1 MVVSGKFILFITGLV
16 ATLASAIGMLI
27 AFDVMPAF
35 LAILPTDVRIYFG
48 ITLVCGFIA
57 LGTSFSR
64 ELTI

>member
-1 MVVSGKFILFITGLV
+1 MVVSAKFILFITGLV
-16 ATLASAIGMLI
+16 ATLASIVGMLI
-27 AFDVMPAF
+27 AFDAMPAF

-48 ITLVCGFIA
+48 ITAVCGLIA